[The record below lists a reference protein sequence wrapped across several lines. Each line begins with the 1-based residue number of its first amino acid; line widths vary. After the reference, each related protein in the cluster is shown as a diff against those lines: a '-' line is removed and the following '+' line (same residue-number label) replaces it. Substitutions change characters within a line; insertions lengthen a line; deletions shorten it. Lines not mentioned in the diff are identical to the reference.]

1 LDVPQYGP
9 LSVVEI
15 TDVLHSGVVYLG
27 KYIKGSVPD
36 IKDLEEMDVEEKLVV
51 KIIYSGIV
59 FEQYGKAVH
68 RHLET
73 KDMAPKYFFSFQMND
88 DDLPGSDDLSC
99 SDDLS
104 NADVI
109 ESHIVMEY
117 LPPPSSASAGWITL
131 ADFQGEFPQVASHW
145 KADIETAL
153 HQILVALKEAKFVH
167 GDLRPNNL
175 MIKVASA
182 SEGCIVQLRPAS
194 DPPLPYLK
202 VIDFDWAGEA
212 GAVEY
217 PPHRNPEVEWPGDS
231 GKPILATHDKVMIDT
246 WLSKWALD
254 KASGGVRREN
264 RRKEAT
270 RIPRPRLNR
279 S

>member
-1 LDVPQYGP
+1 MDVPQYGL
-9 LSVVEI
+9 LSYVEI

-27 KYIKGSVPD
+27 KFIKGSVPD
-36 IKDLEEMDVEEKLVV
+36 LEEKDAEEKLVV
-51 KIIYSGIV
+51 KVIYSGIV

-68 RHLET
+68 RHLES
-73 KDMAPKYFFSFQMND
+73 KDMAPKYFFSFQMAGVDLRGGD
-88 DDLPGSDDLSC
+88 DDHA
-99 SDDLS
+99 DDLS
-104 NADVI
+104 N
-109 ESHIVMEY
+109 HIVMEY
-117 LPPPSSASAGWITL
+117 LPPPANDSAGWITL
-131 ADFQGEFPQVASHW
+131 ADFQEKFPQIASRW
-145 KADIETAL
+145 KTGIETAL
-153 HQILVALKEAKFVH
+153 YKILDVLGEAKFVH

-175 MIKVASA
+175 LIKVASV
-182 SEGCIVQLRPAS
+182 SDGCVVQLRPAS

-254 KASGGVRREN
+254 NDLVARGGVRREN
-264 RRKEAT
+264 RRNEVT
-270 RIPRPRLNR
+270 RYPRPRLNR